1 MAEHDAAA
9 FGIYRDRL
17 STANAIEALRAAGFR
32 NMDIVALFPDE
43 IGTWPISPKKP
54 VKLIEGVLIGAIAGL
69 AIASILMWLTEL
81 SRTSTGPALTLAL
94 LVVGGA
100 AGSLTGALAGKRI
113 ETYDQHYENRVRR
126 GDILVSVR
134 CDNAQDAE
142 RAKDILRRAGGDD
155 VSSSDRVTIDFALT
169 NRILVRPASE
179 RSSIPPLRLVQRE
192 NARAEKGGTASRL
205 SSSRRSRKEGPRQQG
220 S

>member
-54 VKLIEGVLIGAIAGL
+54 VKLIEGVLIGAIGGL

-100 AGSLTGALAGKRI
+100 AGSR
-113 ETYDQHYENRVRR
+113 
-126 GDILVSVR
+126 
-134 CDNAQDAE
+134 
-142 RAKDILRRAGGDD
+142 RRAVEGRHRG
-155 VSSSDRVTIDFALT
+155 
-169 NRILVRPASE
+169 RPVVE
-179 RSSIPPLRLVQRE
+179 
-192 NARAEKGGTASRL
+192 
-205 SSSRRSRKEGPRQQG
+205 RRSDTSAWLLPSTPG
-220 S
+220 SSMTAHAADVAAELAS